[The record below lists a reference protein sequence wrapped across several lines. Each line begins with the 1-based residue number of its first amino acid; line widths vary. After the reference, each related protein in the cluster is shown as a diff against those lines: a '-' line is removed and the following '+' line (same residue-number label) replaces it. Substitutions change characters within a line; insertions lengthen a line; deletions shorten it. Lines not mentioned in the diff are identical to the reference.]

1 MFAEH
6 TIDGV
11 KRNMGG
17 IDPADLFT
25 CVLPAL
31 PYSAQDSPF
40 ISFGKEL
47 RPADPWEV
55 LNSAAL
61 VISVQKIHDC

>member
-40 ISFGKEL
+40 ISFGKE
-47 RPADPWEV
+47 V

>member
-11 KRNMGG
+11 QRNMGG

-31 PYSAQDSPF
+31 PYRAQDSSF
-40 ISFGKEL
+40 ISFGKGL
-47 RPADPWEV
+47 RPAGTWEV
-55 LNSAAL
+55 LNSAVL
-61 VISVQKIHDC
+61 VIPV